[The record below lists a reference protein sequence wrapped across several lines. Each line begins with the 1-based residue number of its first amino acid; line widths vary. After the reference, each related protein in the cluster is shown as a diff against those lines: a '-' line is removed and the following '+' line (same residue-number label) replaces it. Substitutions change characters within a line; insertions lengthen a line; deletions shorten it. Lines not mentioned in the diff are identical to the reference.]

1 MLLKHALPA
10 RHARLAGAI
19 LLSMVALGTTGIA
32 MAGHDVALDAAS
44 ALAVTLPAQM
54 QITATPPPPSAQPA
68 VADVGGS
75 PAPSAQSTIAEMDAP
90 PAPPAIA
97 QIRAPSESAARAVHT
112 RHVRLA
118 TASTPPVPAPPA
130 VSVATIAPEP
140 LVAPPPVLA
149 VTRVALA
156 VAPLDIAVATNNDGH
171 FMIDAAYVDK
181 VERAADEMGVK
192 VIWLHPPEKRN
203 SN

>member
-1 MLLKHALPA
+1 MLLKRALPV

-44 ALAVTLPAQM
+44 ALAATLPAQL
-54 QITATPPPPSAQPA
+54 TSTPPPPPAQPA

-75 PAPSAQSTIAEMDAP
+75 PAPSAQPTNAEVDAP

-97 QIRAPSESAARAVHT
+97 QISAPSVPPARAVHT
-112 RHVRLA
+112 RHVQLA

-181 VERAADEMGVK
+181 VERAADAQGVK